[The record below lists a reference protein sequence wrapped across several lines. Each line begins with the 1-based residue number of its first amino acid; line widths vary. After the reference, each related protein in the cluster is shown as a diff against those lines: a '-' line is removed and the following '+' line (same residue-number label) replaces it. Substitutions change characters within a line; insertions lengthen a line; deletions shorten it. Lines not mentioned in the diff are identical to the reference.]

1 MTGEELDLLI
11 HGWFEKT
18 LSPGEEDRLR
28 DALRSDPAAA
38 DRFAEL
44 AEVESGLVESMKAD
58 EAMPEEI
65 RLRPSR
71 RAARPAPSTG
81 LRVLAALAALVLFAV
96 ALTVF
101 MTRTPVREVA
111 RPAPAPPPPV
121 AESEDPELEELR
133 RKARAEMADRKRR
146 LAEIERER
154 VVLVQEREQAVP
166 ERKPRIESRLA
177 EIEVERKDVTAKLEK
192 AAETVPAKT
201 VVAVVER
208 AEGSPSAKAGD
219 ALGAGEGVE
228 AGLAVLKFADGTRV
242 EVRGALRL
250 AGAKEMTLSRGTL
263 SASVAKQSVGIVF
276 RTANAEVRVLGTR
289 LTIAIAGDATR
300 VEVQEGRVRVRRLPD
315 GLGADVAAGQFVVAA
330 KGAPLA
336 SKPITLVRSFQDGV
350 APAPDYA
357 GTRDTSISLQSPT
370 SNLGS
375 LEALRLHRSNDN
387 QSAALLK
394 WDVSSLPPGS
404 RVLAAEVTVWV
415 TGAVQGPGYRVF
427 EARRPWEELEATWKV
442 YAGPHAW
449 QTPGAVAD
457 LDRGS
462 KALGSVTPATSP
474 GLYTFALNEALV
486 QSWVNAPAGNF
497 GLVVASPA
505 LNNAWEFNSRESAP
519 PERRPRL
526 SVTYIP
532 AAGR

>member
-1 MTGEELDLLI
+1 MSGEELDLLI
-11 HGWFEKT
+11 HGWCEKS

-28 DALRSDPAAA
+28 GALRSDPAAA

-65 RLRPSR
+65 RPRPSR
-71 RAARPAPSTG
+71 RAARPTPSTG
-81 LRVLAALAALVLFAV
+81 LRVLASLAALVLFAV
-96 ALTVF
+96 ALAVF

-111 RPAPAPPPPV
+111 RPLPPPPPV
-121 AESEDPELEELR
+121 AVSEDPELEELR
-133 RKARAEMADRKRR
+133 RKARAEMAERKRR
-146 LAEIERER
+146 LEEIERER

-177 EIEVERKDVTAKLEK
+177 EIEVERKVETEKLEK
-192 AAETVPAKT
+192 ATQTSTARP
-201 VVAVVER
+201 VVATVER
-208 AEGSPSAKAGD
+208 VEGVATAKAGD

-250 AGAKEMTLSRGTL
+250 AGAKEMTLFRGTL
-263 SASVAKQSVGIVF
+263 SASVTKQSAGIVF
-276 RTANAEVRVLGTR
+276 RTPNAEVRVLGTR

-336 SKPITLVRSFQDGV
+336 SKPVTLVRSFQDGV
-350 APAPDYA
+350 SPAPDYA
-357 GTRDTSISLQSPT
+357 GTRDTSISLQSPA

-375 LEALRLHRSNDN
+375 LEALRLHRANDN

-404 RVLAAEVTVWV
+404 RVLSAEVTVWV

-427 EARRPWEELEATWKV
+427 DARRPWEELEATWKV
-442 YAGPHAW
+442 YAGSHAW
-449 QTPGAVAD
+449 QTPGALAD

-462 KALGSVTPATSP
+462 KALGVVTPATSP

-486 QSWVNAPAGNF
+486 QAWVNGPAGNF
-497 GLVVASPA
+497 GIVVASSA